1 MFCVADVWRLWPVV
15 HLNAASAEKK
25 QLRDLH
31 VVRVLADVLRK
42 AFKGG
47 SIYGNEAKPN
57 KLDPG
62 TEAEIVDADE
72 EEEESIRFH
81 SQP

>member
-1 MFCVADVWRLWPVV
+1 MWPVV
-15 HLNAASAEKK
+15 PLNAASAEKK

-42 AFKGG
+42 AVKGG

-57 KLDPG
+57 KLKQN
-62 TEAEIVDADE
+62 I
-72 EEEESIRFH
+72 
-81 SQP
+81 

>member
-42 AFKGG
+42 AVKGG
-47 SIYGNEAKPN
+47 SIYGRRSQTNEN
-57 KLDPG
+57 KTYEL
-62 TEAEIVDADE
+62 
-72 EEEESIRFH
+72 
-81 SQP
+81 

>member
-25 QLRDLH
+25 KLRDLH
-31 VVRVLADVLRK
+31 VVRVLAGVLRK
-42 AFKGG
+42 VVKGG

-57 KLDPG
+57 KLKQNIWAVSEMPYYILL
-62 TEAEIVDADE
+62 AY
-72 EEEESIRFH
+72 
-81 SQP
+81 